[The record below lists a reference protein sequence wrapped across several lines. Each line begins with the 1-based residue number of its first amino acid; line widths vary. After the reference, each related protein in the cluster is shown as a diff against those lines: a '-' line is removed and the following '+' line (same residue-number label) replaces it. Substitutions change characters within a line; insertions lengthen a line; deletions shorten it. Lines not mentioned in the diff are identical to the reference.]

1 MSGANG
7 EMANSRKSK
16 PRVKSGGAARKKVQA
31 KAPPPKRPL
40 KAKAPQPKL
49 KAAAATAK
57 LKAPLKDEP
66 RALPK
71 GVLPGKAGKIPQKMD
86 KAALKKALL
95 AERINRAQ
103 LKAKVDGKRSTR
115 GLTAKER
122 ALVKEFER
130 KELSPADAEA
140 RRTRLK
146 NLIVLGKERSYL
158 TYAEINDHLPDD
170 MLDAELIENIIGMI
184 NDMGIQVYDE
194 APDAETLLMSEA
206 TPAAPTD
213 DVEEA
218 AEAAV
223 STLDSEFG
231 RTTDPV
237 RMYM

>member
-7 EMANSRKSK
+7 EMANSRKAK
-16 PRVKSGGAARKKVQA
+16 PKVKSSAARKKVQA
-31 KAPPPKRPL
+31 KAAPAKRPAL
-40 KAKAPQPKL
+40 KAKAQQPKI
-49 KAAAATAK
+49 KAATAAAK
-57 LKAPLKDEP
+57 PKTPLKEEP

-71 GVLPGKAGKIPQKMD
+71 GVLPGKPGKIAQKMD

-95 AERINRAQ
+95 QERISRAQ

-146 NLIVLGKERSYL
+146 NLIVLGKERAYL

-194 APDAETLLMSEA
+194 
-206 TPAAPTD
+206 
-213 DVEEA
+213 
-218 AEAAV
+218 
-223 STLDSEFG
+223 
-231 RTTDPV
+231 
-237 RMYM
+237 